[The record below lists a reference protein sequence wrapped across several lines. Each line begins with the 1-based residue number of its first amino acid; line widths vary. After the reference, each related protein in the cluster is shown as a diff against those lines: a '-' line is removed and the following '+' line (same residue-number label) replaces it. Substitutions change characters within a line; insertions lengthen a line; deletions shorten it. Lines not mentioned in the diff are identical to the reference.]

1 LAEEARIEAAR
12 KAEEERLAEE
22 ARIEAARK
30 AEKIRIEEER
40 LAEEAR
46 IDEEKAALVA
56 KKETLET
63 EEQEKIAEQDNSD
76 KIAITPAEEKAII
89 DDIRIQ
95 ILIDKNNEILNE
107 QKEREEQEKQRLLRE
122 AEERAQVE
130 EQIRKEE
137 EKLVNLKKEKGLE
150 DQNKL
155 KLDDSKRIEKLME
168 SNSSAITI
176 ITNEK
181 QMNQNSNDIG
191 TGNLNPAF
199 VEEEL
204 SKQETA
210 KSFVLTAP
218 LASLKETLDIDIES
232 GLETKVAIE
241 QAKTAAE
248 ITVANIEEVLTKKS
262 ETRDDSN
269 GTFENMDIESGSI
282 ASEKKDPMM
291 KKLVK
296 LCGCNIL

>member
-1 LAEEARIEAAR
+1 
-12 KAEEERLAEE
+12 
-22 ARIEAARK
+22 
-30 AEKIRIEEER
+30 
-40 LAEEAR
+40 
-46 IDEEKAALVA
+46 
-56 KKETLET
+56 
-63 EEQEKIAEQDNSD
+63 
-76 KIAITPAEEKAII
+76 
-89 DDIRIQ
+89 
-95 ILIDKNNEILNE
+95 
-107 QKEREEQEKQRLLRE
+107 
-122 AEERAQVE
+122 
-130 EQIRKEE
+130 
-137 EKLVNLKKEKGLE
+137 
-150 DQNKL
+150 
-155 KLDDSKRIEKLME
+155 ME

-248 ITVANIEEVLTKKS
+248 ITVANIEEVLTRKS